1 MNGDPPPPPRA
12 ADGSPLPSPDPST
25 ERRFGPLQLLTR
37 AALFVVLLLPL
48 AHYAGYW
55 PQNLCLCL
63 TAPDGARVT
72 TLAGQPVDAAVPAQL
87 QHRIAWCVDGAPW
100 CCPIRLDHLDGVAN
114 GRLRGHNRGGFQSSH
129 LAPIDHV
136 ESCDG
141 SLWLHRHPRRV
152 EVLPPRAGHC
162 WLVCDL
168 SEERRVTHAGSTAK
182 ATRQWHSALPAH
194 GGEHQLDT
202 DRWTLAVHAPAG
214 TCIQLVEVPT
224 DTPFVQI
231 VDDDSGFANAE
242 LQRGTGPAVK
252 SAPDVR
258 HPCGVEPLAIAFAGS
273 DGIAPTRVLL
283 RLAAGAG
290 LGLIVRASRAH

>member
-1 MNGDPPPPPRA
+1 MTGDPPSPPRA
-12 ADGSPLPSPDPST
+12 AGGSQLPPPDPSK
-25 ERRFGPLQLLTR
+25 ERRTGPLQLLCL
-37 AALFVVLLLPL
+37 AAVCAALLLPL

-55 PQNLCLCL
+55 PQHLHLCI
-63 TAPDGARVT
+63 TAPEGALVT
-72 TLAGQPVDAAVPAQL
+72 TLGGRPIDAPVPAQL

-100 CCPIRLDHLDGVAN
+100 CCPIRVDHHDGVAN
-114 GRLRGHNRGGFQSSH
+114 GRVRGNNCGGFQSSH
-129 LAPIDHV
+129 LAPIEHV

-141 SLWLHRHPRRV
+141 SLWLHRRPRRV

-168 SEERRVTHAGSTAK
+168 SEDRRVTHAGSTAPP
-182 ATRQWHSALPAH
+182 TRQWHTALVAH

-202 DRWTLAVHAPAG
+202 ERWTLAVHAPAG
-214 TCIQLVEVPT
+214 TCIQLVEVPA
-224 DTPFVQI
+224 DAPFVQI
-231 VDDDSGFANAE
+231 VDDDSGFASAE

-258 HPCGVEPLAIAFAGS
+258 HPCGVEPLAIAFAGG
-273 DGIAPTRVLL
+273 DGIAPTRLLL